1 MGGRYC
7 NRSTCASISALRS
20 LAITLR
26 PRCNNQHCRP
36 VGVRILDLFSIRSST
51 GVVRSSLHLEKMDG
65 KRNEGVNSYKHPDGS
80 LNRCVCPQ
88 QLRNMQLQGG
98 SVCIG
103 DVGPFLIG
111 GDTLLFPPTH
121 ILWMR
126 RISHAFSRPL

>member
-1 MGGRYC
+1 
-7 NRSTCASISALRS
+7 
-20 LAITLR
+20 
-26 PRCNNQHCRP
+26 
-36 VGVRILDLFSIRSST
+36 
-51 GVVRSSLHLEKMDG
+51 MDG

-111 GDTLLFPPTH
+111 GDIDDLNPALE
-121 ILWMR
+121 IGRGIGYDDL
-126 RISHAFSRPL
+126 